1 MIGILAL
8 LAFSTYVGI
17 ACWSTLLFDSRRAR
31 VAVVCFWLLVP
42 SGDALVGRL
51 WLLFKCHQG
60 AVLQISQTVPPVEVV
75 FVRKEIDEY
84 SPQTFGY
91 HSVEGTPRQ
100 NVGRVQDPSLF
111 VRRVTTLPNYAVQI
125 TELSRRTA
133 KFGLFE
139 ADIEMDA
146 WLKQT
151 LVTVER
157 LDTFEVLG
165 HFSWYTFHGGWIE
178 GILGSSPQIQC
189 SRNEKYQELVRQLL
203 HGTVPAR

>member
-133 KFGLFE
+133 KFGL
-139 ADIEMDA
+139 
-146 WLKQT
+146 
-151 LVTVER
+151 
-157 LDTFEVLG
+157 LG

-203 HGTVPAR
+203 HGTVPAL